1 MSGLISKTIQKL
13 KNIFNPQNEEFLR
26 LSLVQIDFERLRYSF
41 NPFSQK
47 LQPLAQMDNIF
58 PAAFLI

>member
-1 MSGLISKTIQKL
+1 MYQERFLEKKALLVIMSGLISKTIQKL

-41 NPFSQK
+41 NPFS
-47 LQPLAQMDNIF
+47 
-58 PAAFLI
+58 